1 MELDQAPVN
10 VPLAPAQGRSVKSRL
25 LSMDRMRGL

>member
-1 MELDQAPVN
+1 MATIVNGRVPV
-10 VPLAPAQGRSVKSRL
+10 VQGRCVKSRL